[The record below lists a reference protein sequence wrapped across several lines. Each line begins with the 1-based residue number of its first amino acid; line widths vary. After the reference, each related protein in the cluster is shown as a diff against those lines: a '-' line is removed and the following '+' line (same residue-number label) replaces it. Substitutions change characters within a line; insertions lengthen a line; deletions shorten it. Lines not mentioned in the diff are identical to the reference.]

1 LIFSQEVVNIVELIS
16 LLYLA
21 VRIYSGLLIIYAL
34 LSWFPGAYE
43 STFGRLIA
51 RICEP
56 YLSLFDRLNLNI
68 GMIGFNVMIAIIVL
82 NLAASG
88 LGKILESLLY

>member
-1 LIFSQEVVNIVELIS
+1 MIA
-16 LLYLA
+16 LLFKA
-21 VRIYSGLLIIYAL
+21 VQIYSGILIIYAL

-43 STFGRLIA
+43 STFGRLIS

-56 YLSLFDRLNLNI
+56 YLNLFNRLNLSI

-82 NLAASG
+82 NLVASV
-88 LGKILESLLY
+88 LDRILQSLLY

>member
-1 LIFSQEVVNIVELIS
+1 MIFSQEVVNIVELIS

-43 STFGRLIA
+43 STFGSLIA

>member
-1 LIFSQEVVNIVELIS
+1 MRIVLFIY
-16 LLYLA
+16 LLYKA
-21 VRIYSGLLIIYAL
+21 VQIYSGLLIIYAL

-56 YLSLFDRLNLNI
+56 YLSLFDRLNLRI

-82 NLAASG
+82 NLAAGG
-88 LGKILESLLY
+88 LGKILQSLLY

>member
-1 LIFSQEVVNIVELIS
+1 MSIVLFIY
-16 LLYLA
+16 LLYKA
-21 VRIYSGLLIIYAL
+21 VQIYSGLLIIYAL

-56 YLSLFDRLNLNI
+56 YLSLFDRLNLRI

-82 NLAASG
+82 NLAAGG
-88 LGKILESLLY
+88 LGKILQSLLY

>member
-1 LIFSQEVVNIVELIS
+1 MSIALFIF
-16 LLYLA
+16 LLYTGA
-21 VRIYSGLLIIYAL
+21 RIYSGVLIVYAL
-34 LSWFPGAYE
+34 LSWFPGAYD
-43 STFGRLIA
+43 SMFGRLIS
-51 RICEP
+51 RISEP

-88 LGKILESLLY
+88 LGRILQSLLY

>member
-1 LIFSQEVVNIVELIS
+1 MVLFIY
-16 LLYLA
+16 LLYKA
-21 VRIYSGLLIIYAL
+21 VQIYSGLLIIYAL

-56 YLSLFDRLNLNI
+56 YLSLFDRLNLRI

-82 NLAASG
+82 NLAAGG
-88 LGKILESLLY
+88 LGKILQSLLY